1 MEKPVENLSE
11 QSETEDTFT
20 FIKRYRSKNN
30 GTVANLNLN
39 SIPDEFSSLKEIM
52 SNNID
57 ILVIQETKVDKTFLK
72 GFFDIPGYKQPSYEN
87 KYSRWRNFSVC
98 QRGHTL
104 KGIDRN

>member
-30 GTVANLNLN
+30 DKVILANLNLN
-39 SIPDEFSSLKEIM
+39 LIPNRFFSLKEII

-57 ILVIQETKVDKTFLK
+57 LLVIHEA
-72 GFFDIPGYKQPSYEN
+72 
-87 KYSRWRNFSVC
+87 
-98 QRGHTL
+98 
-104 KGIDRN
+104 